1 MDFRLV
7 QVAIPARDDNSK
19 TRKAESSPALG
30 KSCETL
36 DPSGTTLEGAG
47 QSLDC
52 RASIFSV
59 VAEGSLDSSLL
70 QLMQESHDIVCA

>member
-7 QVAIPARDDNSK
+7 HVAIPARDGNSK

-30 KSCETL
+30 KSCETR
-36 DPSGTTLEGAG
+36 DPSRTALEGAG

-52 RASIFSV
+52 RGSIFSF
-59 VAEGSLDSSLL
+59 VAEAALDSSLL
-70 QLMQESHDIVCA
+70 QLVQESHDIVCA